1 MKLRLQSNSVR
12 LRLKRGE
19 VDQLVKLGQVQETII
34 MGDGPDDQLV
44 YTLES
49 SPKVF
54 APQVSLKKN
63 HVLVEVPRDTAV
75 HWATS
80 DAVGIETRISIGG
93 GREVHVLVEKDFAC
107 LNDNEEQ
114 NRDAFPNPLAGTGKC

>member
-1 MKLRLQSNSVR
+1 MKLRLQSNSIR

-19 VDQLVKLGQVQETII
+19 VDQLVKLGQVQEII
-34 MGDGPDDQLV
+34 LLGDGEDDQLV

-63 HVLVEVPRDTAV
+63 HVLVEVPRDMAV

-80 DAVGIETRISIGG
+80 DDVGIETRISVGG
-93 GREVHVLVEKDFAC
+93 GREVQMLVEKDFAC
-107 LNDNEEQ
+107 LNGDEEQ
-114 NRDAFPNPLAGTGKC
+114 NRDTFPNPLAGAKC

>member
-19 VDQLVKLGQVQETII
+19 VDQLVKLGRVQETILL
-34 MGDGPDDQLV
+34 GDSEDDQLV

-54 APQVSLKKN
+54 ATQISLKKN

-80 DAVGIETRISIGG
+80 DDVGIETRISLGG
-93 GREVHVLVEKDFAC
+93 GREVQVLVEKDFAC
-107 LNDNEEQ
+107 LNGNEDQ
-114 NRDAFPNPLAGTGKC
+114 NRDTFPNPQAGEKC

>member
-19 VDQLVKLGQVQETII
+19 VDQIVKLGRVEETII
-34 MGDGPDDQLV
+34 VGDTEDAVFV

-54 APQVSLKKN
+54 APTVSLKKN
-63 HVLVEVPRDTAV
+63 HMVIEVPRDTAV
-75 HWATS
+75 HWATG
-80 DAVGIETRISIGG
+80 DDIGIEATLSVGG
-93 GREVHVLVEKDFAC
+93 GRELRVLVEKDFAC
-107 LNDNEEQ
+107 LDGNEEQ
-114 NRDAFPNPLAGTGKC
+114 NRDTFPNPLAGNKC

>member
-1 MKLRLQSNSVR
+1 MKLRLQSNSIR

-19 VDQLVKLGQVQETII
+19 VDQLVKLGQVQEII
-34 MGDGPDDQLV
+34 LLGDGEDDQLV

-63 HVLVEVPRDTAV
+63 HVLVEVPRDMAV

-80 DAVGIETRISIGG
+80 DDVGIETRISVGG
-93 GREVHVLVEKDFAC
+93 GREVQILVEKDFAC
-107 LNDNEEQ
+107 LNGDEEQ
-114 NRDAFPNPLAGTGKC
+114 NRDTFPNPLAGAKC

>member
-1 MKLRLQSNSVR
+1 MKLRLQSNSIR

-19 VDQLVKLGQVQETII
+19 VDQLVKLGRVQEII
-34 MGDGPDDQLV
+34 LLGDGEEDRLV

-80 DAVGIETRISIGG
+80 NDVSIETRISLGG
-93 GREVHVLVEKDFAC
+93 GREVQVLIEKDFAC
-107 LNDNEEQ
+107 LNGNEEQ
-114 NRDAFPNPLAGTGKC
+114 NRDTFPNPQAGEKC

>member
-19 VDQLVKLGQVQETII
+19 VDQLVKLGRVQEAII
-34 MGDGPDDQLV
+34 FGDGEDDQLV
-44 YTLES
+44 YTLET

-63 HVLVEVPRDTAV
+63 HVLVEVPRETAV
-75 HWATS
+75 HWATGN
-80 DAVGIETRISIGG
+80 DIGIEIRLSVGG
-93 GREVHVLVEKDFAC
+93 GRELLVLVEKDFAC
-107 LNDNEEQ
+107 LDGTEEQ
-114 NRDAFPNPLAGTGKC
+114 NRDTFPNPLAGSKC

>member
-1 MKLRLQSNSVR
+1 M
-12 LRLKRGE
+12 
-19 VDQLVKLGQVQETII
+19 QEII
-34 MGDGPDDQLV
+34 TFGDGEDDQLI

-63 HVLVEVPRDTAV
+63 HVLVEVPRETAV

-80 DAVGIETRISIGG
+80 DDIGIETRISIGG
-93 GREVHVLVEKDFAC
+93 GRELHVLVEKDFAC
-107 LNDNEEQ
+107 LDGTEEQ
-114 NRDAFPNPLAGTGKC
+114 NRDTFPNPQAGSKC

>member
-19 VDQLVKLGQVQETII
+19 VDQLVKLGQVQEII
-34 MGDGPDDQLV
+34 LLGDGEDDQLV

-54 APQVSLKKN
+54 APQISLKKN

-80 DAVGIETRISIGG
+80 DDVGIETRISVGG
-93 GREVHVLVEKDFAC
+93 GREVQVLVEKDFAC
-107 LNDNEEQ
+107 LTGDEEQ
-114 NRDAFPNPLAGTGKC
+114 NRDTFPNPQAGEKC

>member
-19 VDQLVKLGQVQETII
+19 VDQLVKLGQVQETILL
-34 MGDGPDDQLV
+34 GDGEDDQLV

-63 HVLVEVPRDTAV
+63 HVLVEVPRETAV

-80 DAVGIETRISIGG
+80 EDVAIETRISVGG
-93 GREVHVLVEKDFAC
+93 GHELQVLVEKDFAC
-107 LNDNEEQ
+107 LNGTDEQ
-114 NRDAFPNPLAGTGKC
+114 NRDTFPHPLAGSKC

>member
-19 VDQLVKLGQVQETII
+19 VDQLVKLGQVQETILL
-34 MGDGPDDQLV
+34 GDGPDDQLV

-54 APQVSLKKN
+54 APKVSLKKN

-80 DAVGIETRISIGG
+80 NDVGIETRISVGG
-93 GREVHVLVEKDFAC
+93 GREVQVLIEKDFAC
-107 LNDNEEQ
+107 LNGTEEQ
-114 NRDAFPNPLAGTGKC
+114 NRDTFPNPLDGQKC